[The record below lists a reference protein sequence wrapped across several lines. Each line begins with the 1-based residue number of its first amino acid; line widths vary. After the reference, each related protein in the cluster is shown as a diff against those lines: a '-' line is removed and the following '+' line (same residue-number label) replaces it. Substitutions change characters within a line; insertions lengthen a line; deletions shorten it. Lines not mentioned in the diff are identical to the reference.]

1 MKESGK
7 MIYSMDKVKKYG
19 LIILDMK
26 VLTMR
31 VKNMELVFTFGKM
44 DHLTME
50 IGLKIG
56 LRDMVSTNGKT
67 VGLTQ
72 VNGKTTICTVK
83 EFTLGLME
91 DAMKVSMRWIK
102 NTAMVSIHGQMEE
115 FTRDLG

>member
-7 MIYSMDKVKKYG
+7 MIYSMVKVKRFG

-26 VLTMR
+26 VPIMR
-31 VKNMELVFTFGKM
+31 AKNMESVFTFGKM

-67 VGLTQ
+67 VELTQ
-72 VNGKTTICTVK
+72 VNGKTIICTDKV
-83 EFTLGLME
+83 FTLGLME
-91 DAMKVSMRWIK
+91 DAMKVSTRWIK

-115 FTRDLG
+115 YTRDLG